1 MNYKLIR
8 SKRKTLAI
16 EISIKNGFVVRAP
29 IKTTTEEI
37 NKFINE
43 NEQWIKSKIAKI
55 NEAKNLPKINKL
67 NPEEISYLKEQARKI
82 IPELVEHYA
91 NLIGVSY
98 GKITIK
104 SQKSRWGSCS
114 NKGNLN
120 FNFLLMLMP
129 DDIINSIIAH
139 EVCHLKEMNHSKNF
153 YALVLNICPNYKN
166 SLAWLKKNGSKI
178 MARLNG

>member
-8 SKRKTLAI
+8 SNRKTLAI
-16 EISIKNGFVVRAP
+16 EISIKNGFLIRAP

-37 NKFINE
+37 NKFIKE
-43 NEQWIKSKIAKI
+43 NEQWIKSKIAKV
-55 NEAKNLPKINKL
+55 NEAKNFPEINKL
-67 NPEEISYLKEQARKI
+67 NDEEISCLKERARKV
-82 IPELVEHYA
+82 IPELVEYYA
-91 NLIGVSY
+91 KLIGVSY

-114 NKGNLN
+114 SKGNLN

-129 DDIINSIIAH
+129 DDVINYIIAH

-153 YALVLNICPNYKN
+153 YEIVLNICPNYKK
-166 SLAWLKKNGSKI
+166 SIAWLKKNGSKI
-178 MARLNG
+178 MARLDG